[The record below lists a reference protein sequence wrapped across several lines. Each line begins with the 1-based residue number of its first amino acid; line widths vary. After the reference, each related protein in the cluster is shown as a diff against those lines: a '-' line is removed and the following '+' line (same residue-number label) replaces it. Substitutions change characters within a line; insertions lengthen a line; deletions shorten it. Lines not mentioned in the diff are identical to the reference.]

1 MAFVAPSVVTPQ
13 GVNCPLFTPPPLDGS
28 CNLIDAYDWHLAHS
42 PEHPYYTYEDVD
54 GTVRFLKWR
63 EVTHAVYRAAK
74 HAQTYASE
82 KPRFGVVAVV
92 DSITF
97 ITFVIGLIRAGYEPF
112 LPSPRVSPDVMGQL
126 LDKAG
131 VTHVFHS
138 GDAATTKL
146 ITAGTAGRDIKLLP
160 FPSFAELF
168 DESIRV
174 QAPPPVKAGMLDTAL
189 VIHSSGSTAIPKLLR
204 VSHSS
209 LTLVGLQC
217 WHHEIDVGSMT
228 LNYAALPMFHYFGL
242 THIPHAAYCGSVIA
256 LFPPI
261 SPPVV
266 PRPETFLQSIVATKT
281 HIAMSL
287 PSLLE
292 AVSLDDANIHKLLG
306 CERVLFGGAALKASA
321 GDKLVNA
328 GVKVFSS
335 TGMVECGITACL
347 YTKVL
352 GKDWLW
358 LRMADFVKIKY
369 RDLEDGTYEMI
380 LISHPGHP
388 IDTPNCEIDGQPA
401 LATKDVVIRHPTE
414 PNMLRIVGRL
424 DDQLV
429 LSTGEKTHAIPIEQI
444 LRTDPRVE
452 YAVMFGRDRPHNG
465 VLIEPPPEYAFEPSD
480 RTLLNEYLDAIWPTV
495 ARANKFAPSHSRLVK
510 EMIIV
515 ASPSKPFIINQTKH
529 TAVRAAIVADYARE
543 IDETYE
549 AFARGTESAF
559 DPPVTWQLDNAL
571 TFVRAVCK
579 AALEDITRDD
589 DDFFDLG
596 CDSLKATRIHN
607 NIVSALNA
615 SGASDTAINKLPT
628 DIVYQYPTVLTLAAF
643 VSATALSGS
652 GAVESTESK
661 AAELEAMLA
670 KYTTSFSSHAATD
683 ATPGD
688 GMVFL
693 ITGTTGF
700 LGTDLLAQLLS
711 MPGVHKIFAHNRRG
725 ESGVSLAL
733 RHKAAFVEHGL
744 DPALLDTK
752 NVVLLEGDL
761 SQADLGIPSD
771 VYEELRRTATHIIH
785 NGWPVNFNYTVRTFE
800 PAVRGARNLVD
811 FALKSARPTPPN
823 FMFISSIAVSRYI
836 AAPAP
841 EESILDA
848 TRVVGYGYPES
859 KWIVERML
867 QIASEQTS
875 LRAVSV
881 RVGQLAGGTSGCW
894 NVNEWLPVI
903 VRSAAKL
910 GCLPDAN
917 NEITWMRLDEAAAAL
932 IDMRDASGILHLVH
946 TRPVRWGTVLEVFS
960 KETGVPIVPWSEWIT
975 RLSGFVGK
983 ADSAREVPALRILEF
998 WRSMGDGGLSGM
1010 AAMELVSTDRAQQ
1023 VSATLKSMEPL
1034 NEVDAKK
1041 WLAYWKRAG
1050 VLA

>member
-28 CNLIDAYDWHLAHS
+28 CNLIDAYDWHLANS

-54 GTVRFLKWR
+54 GSIRFLKWR
-63 EVTHAVYRAAK
+63 EVTHAVYRATKFAEK
-74 HAQTYASE
+74 HAGE

-97 ITFVIGLIRAGYEPF
+97 ITFVVGLIRGGYEPF

-138 GDAATTKL
+138 ADAATTKL
-146 ITAGTAGRDIKLLP
+146 ITAGSVGRDIKLLP
-160 FPSFAELF
+160 FPSFADLF
-168 DESIRV
+168 DERITV
-174 QAPPPVKAGMLDTAL
+174 QAPPPVKKGMLDTAL
-189 VIHSSGSTAIPKLLR
+189 VIHSSGSTSIPKLLR

-217 WHHEIDVGSMT
+217 WHHEVDVGSMT
-228 LNYAALPMFHYFGL
+228 LNYATLPMFHYFGL
-242 THIPHAAYCGSVIA
+242 THLPHAAYCGSVIA
-256 LFPPI
+256 LFPPV

-266 PRPETFLQSIVATKT
+266 PRPETFLQSVVATKT

-292 AVSLDDANIHKLLG
+292 AISLDDENIQKLVG

-321 GDKLVNA
+321 GDKLVAA

-347 YTKVL
+347 YTKIL

-358 LRMADFVKIKY
+358 LRMADFVKLKY

-388 IDTPNCEIDGQPA
+388 IDTPNCEVDGQPA
-401 LATKDVVIRHPTE
+401 LATKDVVIPHPTE
-414 PNMLRIVGRL
+414 PHMLKIVGRL

-429 LSTGEKTHAIPIEQI
+429 LSTGEKTNAIPIEQI
-444 LRTDPRVE
+444 LRTDPRIE
-452 YAVMFGRDRPHNG
+452 YAVMFGKDRSHNG
-465 VLIEPPPEYAFEPSD
+465 VVIEPPPEYAFDPSD
-480 RTLLNEYLDAIWPTV
+480 RVLLNEPTV
-495 ARANKFAPSHSRLVK
+495 ARANKFAPSHSRLVR

-515 ASPSKPFIINQTKH
+515 APPSKPFIINQTKH

-543 IDETYE
+543 IDEVYE
-549 AFARGTESAF
+549 AFARGAESDF
-559 DPPVTWQLDNAL
+559 DPPATWQMDDAL
-571 TFVRAVCK
+571 PFVRAVCK
-579 AALEDITRDD
+579 ASLEDITGDD

-607 NIVSALNA
+607 SMVSALRS
-615 SGASDTAINKLPT
+615 SGASEAATRKLPT
-628 DIVYQYPTVLTLAAF
+628 DIVYQYPTISTLAAF
-643 VSATALSGS
+643 ISSTVLGG
-652 GAVESTESK
+652 GADFGSTETK

-670 KYTTSFSSHAATD
+670 KYTTSFPSHSAAQNVVSD
-683 ATPGD
+683 EGL
-688 GMVFL
+688 VIL

-700 LGTDLLAQLLS
+700 LGTDLLAQLLQMS
-711 MPGVHKIFAHNRRG
+711 SVRKIFAHNRRG
-725 ESGVSLAL
+725 ESGVSLVL

-744 DPALLDTK
+744 DPTPLDTK
-752 NVVLLEGDL
+752 KLVLLEGDL
-761 SQADLGIPSD
+761 SQDGLGIPAD

-811 FALKSARPTPPN
+811 LALTSPRATPPN

-841 EESILDA
+841 EEPILDA
-848 TRVVGYGYPES
+848 SRVVGYGYPES
-859 KWIVERML
+859 KWVVERML
-867 QIASEQTS
+867 QIASEQTP

-881 RVGQLAGGTSGCW
+881 RVGQLAGGISGCW

-903 VRSAAKL
+903 VRSAARL

-917 NEITWMRLDEAAAAL
+917 NEITWMRLEEAAAAL
-932 IDMRDASGILHLVH
+932 IDMRDSSGILHLVH
-946 TRPVRWGTVLEVFS
+946 PHPVRWGTVLDVFS
-960 KETGVPIVPWSEWIT
+960 KETGVPIVSWSEWIA
-975 RLSGFVGK
+975 RLSALVGD
-983 ADSAREVPALRILEF
+983 ADAARDVPALRILEF
-998 WRSMGDGGLSGM
+998 WRSMGAGGLSGM
-1010 AAMELVSTDRAQQ
+1010 AAMELVSTTKAQG
-1023 VSATLKSMEPL
+1023 VSPTLKTMEPL
-1034 NEVDAKK
+1034 GEFDAKQ

-1050 VLA
+1050 VLP